1 MKIRSHLTDV
11 ARLGHRMNLEAT
23 SIFETAFL
31 IRAGNFQ
38 RTFSQIVLES
48 TFELKCL
55 STNEQV
61 KSHKAMAGTRAYCQ
75 HERLCCCFVLKTK
88 AANLFLEWKYPEIG
102 LLPLKRTGN
111 GKLSVTLK
119 ILTRQPQ
126 RALQSYCSF
135 HRHMYVCT

>member
-11 ARLGHRMNLEAT
+11 ARLGHSRILEAT
-23 SIFETAFL
+23 SVFETEFL

-61 KSHKAMAGTRAYCQ
+61 KSHKTIARTTAYCQ
-75 HERLCCCFVLKTK
+75 LECLCCCFVLKTK

-111 GKLSVTLK
+111 EKLSVTLN
-119 ILTRQPQ
+119 ILTRHP
-126 RALQSYCSF
+126 
-135 HRHMYVCT
+135 H